1 MYYNP
6 PSDRIDRLEVI
17 KGSAAI
23 KYGPQT
29 MGGVINTSPKDLA
42 MILEADSKLRQVK
55 TDLRV
60 SFLRW
65 VDLEIAK

>member
-29 MGGVINTSPKDLA
+29 MGGVINYFTKRPRNDFGGRFK
-42 MILEADSKLRQVK
+42 VK
-55 TDLRV
+55 AGENGFA
-60 SFLRW
+60 SFFSE
-65 VDLEIAK
+65 VGGFGNS